1 MAAEQTAEQ
10 GTQTRDRILA
20 TAASLFSE
28 NGYEQTPLSQIARAA
43 GVSKALILWHFAN
56 KEELV
61 RAALGRAL
69 EPYYI
74 DVADLAGLDAAQR
87 IERLIDQFYEF
98 VRDNLRSV
106 RFLIGLLVRSERE
119 HDAVKE
125 HIGELYSVFR
135 RLLSEAIETG
145 RDTCQFRADVEPDLD
160 AALVLASLAGI
171 LVENFLR
178 DADLR
183 HGVPPLLEHLKRTV
197 LSRLLMTPQRPP
209 E

>member
-10 GTQTRDRILA
+10 GAQTRDRILT
-20 TAASLFSE
+20 TAARLFSE
-28 NGYEQTPLSQIARAA
+28 NGYEQTPLSQVARAA

-74 DVADLAGLDAAQR
+74 DVDELGDLDAAQR
-87 IERLIDQFYEF
+87 IERLIDLFYEF
-98 VRDNLRSV
+98 VHDNLYSV

-119 HDAVKE
+119 HDAVKQR
-125 HIGELYSVFR
+125 IGELYSMFR
-135 RLLSEAIETG
+135 RLLAEAIAQG
-145 RDTCQFRADVEPDLD
+145 RDAARFRADVEPDLD
-160 AALVLASLAGI
+160 AALILASLAGI

-178 DADLR
+178 AVDTPPGA
-183 HGVPPLLEHLKRTV
+183 PPLVEHLKRTA
-197 LSRLLMTPQRPP
+197 LSRLLTDR
-209 E
+209 